1 MKKKCDLLNS
11 WWTICWNWLFS
22 TYLWCVNIKQFVFT
36 FQHHKFRHFI
46 ACRTSWMIL
55 ATHSPPTLA
64 LPLLFLY
71 SLPLLISR
79 DVWLFYQRVAQG
91 YRNEEDRL
99 TPAPA
104 LPLPAVTWSRGWA
117 ELWLGDLACLGTAVF
132 CCPAPVVSSPQSQS
146 ISAWWRLKGF
156 CCGNGVQCECLPVC
170 TVLPKW
176 SEHLGICVSQGCS
189 KGLLC
194 LCLVLGPRAI

>member
-91 YRNEEDRL
+91 YRNEEGQAHACPGSAFACSDMEQRL
-99 TPAPA
+99 
-104 LPLPAVTWSRGWA
+104 GWA
-117 ELWLGDLACLGTAVF
+117 LAWWPGLLGNCCLLLPSSCGFISTEPKYFSLMKTERLLLWEWCAVWVPPSVHRPPKVIWASGNLCFTGLLQGLALLVF
-132 CCPAPVVSSPQSQS
+132 
-146 ISAWWRLKGF
+146 SAW
-156 CCGNGVQCECLPVC
+156 P
-170 TVLPKW
+170 
-176 SEHLGICVSQGCS
+176 
-189 KGLLC
+189 
-194 LCLVLGPRAI
+194 